1 MPALSQLLM
10 KAHDLKP
17 RSMATNTLTSRFP
30 ERPHQPRTL
39 CFPKRSFGK
48 TRVVQVAFKPT
59 WFDRW
64 NRLHYD
70 ESSDAAFCH
79 VCAKAEEEGKLKT
92 RRLYTED
99 FVNGK
104 MRPRDFVITE

>member
-17 RSMATNTLTSRFP
+17 RSMATSTLMSRFP
-30 ERPHQPRTL
+30 EWAL

-59 WFDRW
+59 WFDGW
-64 NRLHYD
+64 NWLHYD

-79 VCAKAEEEGKLKT
+79 VCAIN
-92 RRLYTED
+92 YS
-99 FVNGK
+99 
-104 MRPRDFVITE
+104 P